1 MVNLQ
6 IHRRYSLQQTFSII
20 YIQYILLYHVVTLQ
34 HCMMWYGMV
43 LYGMYGTVWY
53 VILFYSVILY
63 STT

>member
-6 IHRRYSLQQTFSII
+6 IHRRYSLQQAFSII

-43 LYGMYGTVWY
+43 LYGTVWY
-53 VILFYSVILY
+53 FILFYSVILY